1 MELVKD
7 VKIHQTAFSLVQALE
22 AGGKASSDVEDED
35 NSDDDG
41 DAKPAIAAAPAA
53 GRSAGKGKRGS
64 KKGAEKE
71 RDEEKDAYDDKDA
84 MDTGDGQGAAD
95 PSQPSAPAQEIT
107 HYDVRTHNP
116 VPWPSCHERFF
127 ALRRLINLVRF
138 RWLFV
143 KRRTTV
149 RLALAD
155 EPGAISSCA
164 QLMCSAACVTAA
176 ADP

>member
-71 RDEEKDAYDDKDA
+71 RDEEKDDDKDA